1 MVFLWRYLSFIL
13 IMIGMF
19 LPLLVE
25 PALAYYGNNQYFRYL
40 QNMQYRQRQQ
50 MMDTPMVVPDHL
62 GADTEKIPPLSI
74 KSCIHLNNIEVT
86 GVTKIS
92 HRSIEATTKPW
103 KGRCVSIKDIN
114 IILEELNTLYI
125 RNRLVTSRAYLPKQD
140 ISGGYLKIIML
151 ENKIGSFDFSG
162 NAHSSHEITAF
173 PWVRGGVL
181 NLNELEQG
189 LDNMNR
195 LTEWEASLKF
205 LPRTK
210 DTDTVVHIDVPKTSK
225 FHGQV
230 LTDNYSQSNS
240 GRTMGRAYMTAS
252 DLFGLLDLWSF
263 EYDHSLNNRQ
273 KEAHNS
279 FFNAEGSIPLGPW
292 LLFGGWWRSDEF
304 YNTYP
309 VKGTKKRL
317 DSTQK
322 NYRIGVS
329 RVIARHKVDV
339 TTLSVSYE
347 LKSFQNDTDHMRIFS
362 QSAKLA
368 SLNISLGEFMKIWGR
383 TWYINIGTKIGMGGL
398 GTKTWMVNQGK
409 YAPHTQYVK
418 PYLNVDGYK
427 PITKTITWHTVIHG
441 EYSSQNQ
448 YGNEWLSIGGPFT
461 VRGFLKKTAIGNA
474 GIFMR
479 NDLSWQLP
487 TRHLA
492 CGGYNGFCNLF
503 IKDTELYLIADAGM
517 TRAVYTYDD
526 MPKIL
531 KSANIAGAGVGF
543 RKSDGIL
550 LWDSSLTHAI
560 STSGLAPEGWIAS
573 FQVGIKL

>member
-1 MVFLWRYLSFIL
+1 MFFHLRYILFIFAL
-13 IMIGMF
+13 IGMS
-19 LPLLVE
+19 LPLLVR

-50 MMDTPMVVPDHL
+50 MMDIPMSVPDGL
-62 GADTEKIPPLSI
+62 GASKEKVPTLTV
-74 KSCIHLNNIEVT
+74 KTCITLKNIEVT
-86 GVTKIS
+86 GVTRIRHGSIS
-92 HRSIEATTKPW
+92 TITNPW
-103 KGRCVSIKDIN
+103 KGRCVTLKDIN
-114 IILEELNTLYI
+114 IILEELNTLYNE
-125 RNRLVTSRAYLPKQD
+125 NRFVTSRAYLPKQD
-140 ISGGYLKIIML
+140 ASGGYLKIIML
-151 ENKIGSFDFSG
+151 ENKVDSFDFSG
-162 NAHSSHEITAF
+162 NAHSLHEIPAF
-173 PWVRGGVL
+173 PWVRGDIL

-195 LTEWEASLKF
+195 LPNWEASLKF
-205 LPRTK
+205 LPRSI
-210 DTDTVVHIDVPKTSK
+210 DTETVVHVDVPKTSM

-240 GRTMGRAYMTAS
+240 GRTMGRAYLTAA

-273 KEAHNS
+273 NKGHNS

-292 LLFGGWWRSDEF
+292 MLFGGWWRSDEF
-304 YNTYP
+304 YYTRPVNNT
-309 VKGTKKRL
+309 KNRL

-322 NYRIGVS
+322 NYRIGLS

-347 LKSFQNDTDHMRIFS
+347 LKSFQNDTNHIKIPS
-362 QSAKLA
+362 QSARLA
-368 SLNISLGEFMKIWGR
+368 SLNISVGEFLKIWGR
-383 TWYINIGTKIGMGGL
+383 TWYINIGAKVGLGGM
-398 GTKTWMVNQGK
+398 GTKTWVVNQGK
-409 YAPHTQYVK
+409 YAPHTQYIK
-418 PYLNVDGYK
+418 PYINIDGYK
-427 PITKTITWHTVIHG
+427 PITKTLTWHTVIHG

-479 NDLSWQLP
+479 NDLSWRLP
-487 TRHLA
+487 TDHLK
-492 CGGYNGFCNLF
+492 CDSYNIFCNFFL
-503 IKDTELYLIADAGM
+503 KDTELYAIADAGM
-517 TRAVYTYDD
+517 TRAVYTYDE
-526 MPKIL
+526 MPKLL
-531 KSANIAGAGVGF
+531 KSANIAGAGIGF

-550 LWDSSLTHAI
+550 LWDSSVTHAI